1 MFAADLFRGNHLILT
16 LCVTLVV
23 LGASLLTTAW
33 RWADRPDAATK
44 ARREMV
50 SSLGSSLLT
59 GAVLAAA
66 TLYLQEGLSE
76 ANEETAWRSTI
87 INSERLVG
95 FSAEGH
101 DMQSRPRVS
110 FAGKQLIA
118 PDFVNSDLTG
128 VTFRDAVISGADF
141 TGANLT
147 EADFVGATITS
158 SKFNEATLDRAN
170 LMVTQFV
177 RGDLLNIKSMNNARI
192 NANTCWPSGFLRNPG
207 ALRLLRSSQ
216 MINTVDGATGRESAT
231 KGYDTPCRPRSHSEA
246 PWS

>member
-158 SKFNEATLDRAN
+158 AKFNEAVPITPRQTLKATLQSSPTAAASTSELWSGPRATA
-170 LMVTQFV
+170 LT
-177 RGDLLNIKSMNNARI
+177 
-192 NANTCWPSGFLRNPG
+192 TPG
-207 ALRLLRSSQ
+207 SQ
-216 MINTVDGATGRESAT
+216 SPA
-231 KGYDTPCRPRSHSEA
+231 
-246 PWS
+246 